1 MYLVS
6 WKDIDSFIFNLKALH
21 EQHHFTGVYGIPRGG
36 VVLAA
41 MASYKLDIPMLMAPC
56 KGCLI
61 VDDIADTGNSLRHY
75 VPNRTNENKYFIA
88 TVSYSAHSAVTPQ
101 YYQHVKVDG
110 QWVVFPWESVIDTES
125 EIKS

>member
-1 MYLVS
+1 MYKVS
-6 WKDIDSFIFNLKALH
+6 WEDIEAFVANVESLH
-21 EQHHFTGVYGIPRGG
+21 ENHHFMGVYGIPRGG
-36 VVLAA
+36 LVLAA
-41 MASYKLDIPMLMAPC
+41 MISYRLNIPMLMAPC

-88 TVSYSAHSAVTPQ
+88 TVSYSAQSAVTPN

-110 QWVVFPWESVIDTES
+110 QWVVFPWESLIDTEG